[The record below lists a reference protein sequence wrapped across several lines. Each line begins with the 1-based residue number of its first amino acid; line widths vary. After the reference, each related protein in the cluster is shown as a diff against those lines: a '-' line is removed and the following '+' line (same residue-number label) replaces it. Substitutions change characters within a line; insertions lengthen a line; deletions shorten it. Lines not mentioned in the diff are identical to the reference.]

1 MPDVTFVAGDVF
13 ATAPQG
19 GDAYLIRHL
28 LHDYEDDECLRILGH
43 VRGAMRPD
51 ARVLVL
57 EAPLPSDDSPGP
69 GRWLDLQVMVLCGGR
84 ERTVEEYGRLFEQA
98 GLRLSRTIPTR
109 HPAMTVVEAVA
120 ADAPRG

>member
-1 MPDVTFVAGDVF
+1 VSFVTGDVF
-13 ATAPQG
+13 TTPAP
-19 GDAYLIRHL
+19 GDGDVYLIRHL
-28 LHDYEDDECLRILGH
+28 MHDYDDDDCVRILAN
-43 VRGAMRPD
+43 VRRTMQPD

-84 ERTVEEYGRLFEQA
+84 ERTVEEYAALFQRA
-98 GLRLSRTIPTR
+98 DLRLARTVATA

-120 ADAPRG
+120 ADGSRA